1 MRVQDIDHIEL
12 TVDDLEQAMRFY
24 REVLDLPILSE
35 SETEMVFQL
44 GKQKLICRTLADPSL
59 SALHPAVGST
69 TFSILA
75 KDSLATIEKHLANY
89 FIDIVAGPVESDFTN
104 KKMTSLYIND
114 PAGNLIEIREYHK

>member
-1 MRVQDIDHIEL
+1 MRVQDIDHIDL

-24 REVLDLPILSE
+24 HEVLDLPILFEGKTS
-35 SETEMVFQL
+35 MIFQL
-44 GKQKLICRTLADPSL
+44 GKQKLVCKTPADDSL
-59 SALHPAVGST
+59 HAMNPTVGST

-89 FIDIVAGPVESDFTN
+89 FIDIVAGPVESDLTK
-104 KKMTSLYIND
+104 KKMTSLFIND